1 MRKTLFFFFNI
12 ISLSIIFFFFISC
25 GIPEV
30 LPFLE
35 IPIAN
40 QNSYIIQ
47 SSLDFIEKSLIFK
60 CNNSE
65 PYFKGYLIF
74 YRDSN
79 LYLKQGYFS
88 YYDNQSNKWVVV
100 NSIPAESELPDY
112 LNTKDFQFTFYLSN
126 INYPYSNTNEDIL
139 DNYLILK
146 EDKESSFSELYEQG
160 KSISLYLVPIG
171 EDIKGIYVYTPAFS
185 TTSNRVVFNFK

>member
-12 ISLSIIFFFFISC
+12 ISLSIIFFFVSSC

-40 QNSYIIQ
+40 ETSYIIQ
-47 SSLDFIEKSLIFK
+47 SSLEFIGKSIIFT
-60 CNNSE
+60 CNNNES
-65 PYFKGYLIF
+65 YFKGYLIF

-100 NSIPAESELPDY
+100 NSIPAESELTDY
-112 LNTKDFQFTFYLSN
+112 LNTKDFQFTFYLSS
-126 INYPYSNTNEDIL
+126 INYPYSNTNEDIR
-139 DNYLILK
+139 DTYLILK

-185 TTSNRVVFNFK
+185 TTSNRVIFNFK